1 MKLTKLF
8 AFVFLLF
15 AIGVS
20 TPLVAQVKGGRK
32 KEHRNQRGGGGR
44 LFGGKKSKGNAN
56 AFAKG
61 GHKKGF
67 LARVFKGNKS
77 NGPWVYRKTN
87 PGIKQKR
94 EQPKLFTRNRT
105 KGKRFTDGIIAQQNK
120 RRAATRVRG
129 NQSFSKRKH

>member
-8 AFVFLLF
+8 TLVFLLLV
-15 AIGVS
+15 IGVT
-20 TPLVAQVKGGRK
+20 TPMVAQVKGGRK
-32 KEHRNQRGGGGR
+32 KEHRNQRGGGGK
-44 LFGGKKSKGNAN
+44 LFKGKSRGNAST
-56 AFAKG
+56 FAKG

-87 PGIKQKR
+87 PGVKQKR

-120 RRAATRVRG
+120 RRSATRVRG
-129 NQSFSKRKH
+129 NSSFSKRKH

>member
-8 AFVFLLF
+8 AFIFLLF
-15 AIGVS
+15 AIGVT

-32 KEHRNQRGGGGR
+32 KEHRNQRGGGGK
-44 LFGGKKSKGNAN
+44 LFGSKAKGNAN
-56 AFAKG
+56 SFAKG

-67 LARVFKGNKS
+67 LARLFKGNNS

-120 RRAATRVRG
+120 RRSATRVRG

>member
-1 MKLTKLF
+1 MKITKLF
-8 AFVFLLF
+8 TILFLLL

-20 TPLVAQVKGGRK
+20 TPVLAQVKGGRK
-32 KEHRNQRGGGGR
+32 KEHRNQRGGGK
-44 LFGGKKSKGNAN
+44 LFGGKKSRGNAS

-87 PGIKQKR
+87 PGIKQRK
-94 EQPKLFTRNRT
+94 EQPKLFSRNRT

-120 RRAATRVRG
+120 RRSATRVRG
-129 NQSFSKRKH
+129 SSSFSKRKH